1 MGYSKLFSEIVM
13 STIWR
18 EPNHVRIVWIT
29 MLALKD
35 RFHCVNASIPGLAD
49 AAKVS
54 IAECEEAL
62 RILLSPDPYSRT
74 VENEGRRIKKV
85 EGGWA
90 VLNGEKYRNKMSL
103 DERREYQRIKQRE
116 YRQKVKDEL
125 EAKQQEEKD
134 EQNQRSSMFCQQNSQ
149 QLTHTD
155 TDTYSNTEEVRG
167 VLGGKNELPKPEPT
181 PKVRSRSPRATPQSD
196 EEWLNTLK
204 SNPAYSHIDFE
215 VEMGKLDAWLS
226 KPENRGKQKTHQRI
240 LNWLGKVE
248 RPINLKPKTIAP
260 KPKSQEDL
268 EWERRYAET
277 YEKKRTTPESQD
289 PIGGGP
295 LSLGSLVNSLAN
307 SKSLAP
313 TQNKHATS

>member
-74 VENEGRRIKKV
+74 VDNEGRRIKKV

-134 EQNQRSSMFCQQNSQ
+134 EQNQ
-149 QLTHTD
+149 H
-155 TDTYSNTEEVRG
+155 
-167 VLGGKNELPKPEPT
+167 
-181 PKVRSRSPRATPQSD
+181 
-196 EEWLNTLK
+196 
-204 SNPAYSHIDFE
+204 
-215 VEMGKLDAWLS
+215 
-226 KPENRGKQKTHQRI
+226 
-240 LNWLGKVE
+240 
-248 RPINLKPKTIAP
+248 
-260 KPKSQEDL
+260 
-268 EWERRYAET
+268 
-277 YEKKRTTPESQD
+277 
-289 PIGGGP
+289 
-295 LSLGSLVNSLAN
+295 
-307 SKSLAP
+307 
-313 TQNKHATS
+313 